1 MQPFRPNEP
10 AYAGVGVTFCR
21 VPLVLD
27 ADGLAGA
34 DVAILGAP
42 FDDGVSNRPGARFG
56 PRAIRAADDLGWPP
70 KRPHMDLGIDPF
82 ASLKVVDCGDID
94 AAPADLATS
103 HERLRAA
110 VAGILAAGAM
120 PLVLGGDHSLSFPT
134 LQALAAAHGTDGYA
148 VIHFDT
154 HTDTGADVLG
164 VANSHGTPFYRG
176 VTEGVLD
183 GSHIF
188 QIGLRGAWPGPT
200 EFDWMRKHGFRWR
213 TMDECVDRGLDEVIY
228 EAIDWANSTAPRV
241 YLTIDVDVL
250 DPAYA
255 PGTGT
260 PEPGGFTTRELLHAI
275 RKIARGVDLCAMDV
289 VEVAPP
295 YDVADITALAAN
307 RIVLE
312 TISAIALRRGGQ
324 RPRPER
330 SEM

>member
-10 AYAGVGVTFCR
+10 AYAGVGITFCR
-21 VPLVLD
+21 VPLALEPE
-27 ADGLAGA
+27 AMAGA
-34 DVAILGAP
+34 DIAILGAP

-70 KRPHMDLGIDPF
+70 KRPHMDLGVDPF
-82 ASLKVVDCGDID
+82 SSLAIVDCGDID
-94 AAPADLATS
+94 AAPADLAAS
-103 HERLRAA
+103 HERLRMAIC
-110 VAGILAAGAM
+110 GILGAGAM

-134 LQALAAAHGTDGYA
+134 MQALAGKYGKDGYA

-164 VANSHGTPFYRG
+164 VANSHGTPFYRA
-176 VTEGVLD
+176 VEEGALAGD
-183 GSHIF
+183 HIF
-188 QIGLRGAWPGPT
+188 QIGLRGAWPGPK
-200 EFDWMRKHGFRWR
+200 EFDWMRERGFRWR
-213 TMDECVDRGLDEVIY
+213 TMDECMDRGLDEVIY

-241 YLTIDVDVL
+241 YLTIDIDVL

-289 VEVAPP
+289 VEVSPP
-295 YDVADITALAAN
+295 YDVADLTALAAN

-330 SEM
+330 SEP

>member
-1 MQPFRPNEP
+1 MLPFRPNEP

-21 VPLVLD
+21 VPLALD
-27 ADGLAGA
+27 DAALEGA
-34 DVAILGAP
+34 DIAILGAP
-42 FDDGVSNRPGARFG
+42 FDDAVSNRPGARFG

-82 ASLKVVDCGDID
+82 ASLRVVDRGDID
-94 AAPADLATS
+94 AAPGDLAVT

-110 VAGILAAGAM
+110 IAGIIAAGAM

-134 LQALAAAHGTDGYA
+134 LQALAAAHGTDGFA

-164 VANSHGTPFYRG
+164 VTNSHGTPFYRG
-176 VTEGVLD
+176 VEEGVLD

-188 QIGLRGAWPGPT
+188 QIGLRGAWPGPA
-200 EFDWMRKHGFRWR
+200 EFDWMRTRGFRWR
-213 TMDECVDRGLDEVIY
+213 TMDECLDRGLDEVIY

-241 YLTIDVDVL
+241 YLTVDIDVL

-260 PEPGGFTTRELLHAI
+260 PEPGGFTTRELLHAL

-289 VEVAPP
+289 VEVSPP
-295 YDVADITALAAN
+295 YDVSDLTALAAN

-312 TISAIALRRGGQ
+312 TLSAIALRRGGQ

-330 SEM
+330 CEM

>member
-1 MQPFRPNEP
+1 MLPFRPNEP

-21 VPLVLD
+21 VPLALD
-27 ADGLAGA
+27 AESLAGA
-34 DVAILGAP
+34 DIAILGAP

-70 KRPHMDLGIDPF
+70 ARPHMDLGIDPF
-82 ASLKVVDCGDID
+82 ASLKVVDCGDIL
-94 AAPADLATS
+94 AAPAELQTS
-103 HERLRAA
+103 HERLRES

-120 PLVLGGDHSLSFPT
+120 PLILGGDHSLSLPV
-134 LQALAAAHGTDGYA
+134 LQALNSFYGREGYA

-154 HTDTGADVLG
+154 HADTGADVLG
-164 VANSHGTPFYRG
+164 VANSHGTPFYRA
-176 VTEGVLD
+176 VTEGDLD
-183 GSHIF
+183 GGHIF
-188 QIGLRGAWPGPT
+188 QIGLRGAWPGPA
-200 EFDWMRKHGFRWR
+200 EFDWMRANGFRWR
-213 TMDECVDRGLDEVIY
+213 TMDEVFDRGFNEVIY
-228 EAIDWANSTAPRV
+228 EAIDWANSMAPRV

-289 VEVAPP
+289 VEVSPP
-295 YDVADITALAAN
+295 YDVSDITALAAN

-312 TISAIALRRGGQ
+312 AISAIALRRGGQ